1 MSNLLALSDLRDP
14 AAFLTGAR
22 IPLTHQLPMAAWQRY
37 EWIADRL
44 LARLCSDGAWVERV
58 ARIAPDWRLYFIDLS
73 DPDVARWCDRK
84 IATALGSDR
93 PERLFLYVQIN
104 GYGAGKGW
112 AIGSTSWTRN
122 GECDE
127 SSHGDGVL
135 DVPLLFDVPCDDAHL
150 PAARAAILR
159 ALFGASNA

>member
-1 MSNLLALSDLRDP
+1 MSNLFALCDLRDP
-14 AAFLTGAR
+14 ASFLAGSR
-22 IPLTHQLPMAAWQRY
+22 IPLTLAGPMATWQRY

-58 ARIAPDWRLYFIDLS
+58 TPDWRFYCIDLT

-93 PERLFLYVQIN
+93 PDRLFLYAQID
-104 GYGAGKGW
+104 GYGAAKGW
-112 AIGSTSWTRN
+112 AIGSTSWTRS

-127 SSHGDGVL
+127 SSHGDGVP
-135 DVPLLFDVPCDDAHL
+135 DVPLLFDVPCDEARL
-150 PAARAAILR
+150 PSARAAILR

>member
-1 MSNLLALSDLRDP
+1 MSNLFALQDLRDP

-22 IPLTHQLPMAAWQRY
+22 IPLTLAAPMATWQRY

-58 ARIAPDWRLYFIDLS
+58 TPDWHLYFMDLT

-93 PERLFLYVQIN
+93 PERLFLYAQT
-104 GYGAGKGW
+104 YGDGDAKGW
-112 AIGSTSWTRN
+112 AIGSTSWTPN
-122 GECDE
+122 GQCDE
-127 SSHGDGVL
+127 WSHREGVP
-135 DVPLLFDVPCDDAHL
+135 DAPLLRDVTCDDDHL
-150 PAARAAILR
+150 PAARVAILR
-159 ALFGASNA
+159 ALFGVSNA

>member
-1 MSNLLALSDLRDP
+1 MTENLFGLREFLD
-14 AAFLTGAR
+14 AGAFLSGAR
-22 IPLTHQLPMAAWQRY
+22 IPLTLAAPMATWQRY

-44 LARLCSDGAWVERV
+44 LARLCSDGAWVERIV
-58 ARIAPDWRLYFIDLS
+58 LPDWSFYFLDLS
-73 DPDVARWCDRK
+73 DPDAARWCDRK

-93 PERLFLYVQIN
+93 PERLFLYVQID
-104 GYGAGKGW
+104 GYGAAKGW

-127 SSHGDGVL
+127 SSHGDGVP
-135 DVPLLFDVPCDDAHL
+135 DAPLLAGVPCDHAHL

-159 ALFGASNA
+159 ALFGFSNA